1 MYALCNLKYGHVID
15 SEVYVLFSLVPRPH
29 PSRRKQFSEPSQIS
43 WAYYRNAVTTNGI
56 AILLIIT

>member
-1 MYALCNLKYGHVID
+1 MKFYGHVID

-29 PSRRKQFSEPSQIS
+29 LSQGKRCGEPSQIS
-43 WAYYRNAVTTNGI
+43 WAYYRNAVRTNGI